1 MLPDPPVFTALRL
14 YGEKVNTGK
23 EYGNRIILSKA
34 APYTTET
41 ELDYNQN
48 FLTFE
53 FSALNYINHERTY
66 YRYQLEGIDP
76 QWMSTFAGRQGN
88 ATVGKGLLQAVTPI
102 YHREIIHSK

>member
-1 MLPDPPVFTALRL
+1 MATASSCPRL
-14 YGEKVNTGK
+14 LLIQPKSNWTITK
-23 EYGNRIILSKA
+23 
-34 APYTTET
+34 T
-41 ELDYNQN
+41 

-88 ATVGKGLLQAVTPI
+88 ATVGKGLLQAVYTNLPPGDYTFKVMASDI
-102 YHREIIHSK
+102 LFSGTAK

>member
-34 APYTTET
+34 APYTTEI

-76 QWMSTFAGRQGN
+76 QWMSTFAGRQ
-88 ATVGKGLLQAVTPI
+88 
-102 YHREIIHSK
+102 